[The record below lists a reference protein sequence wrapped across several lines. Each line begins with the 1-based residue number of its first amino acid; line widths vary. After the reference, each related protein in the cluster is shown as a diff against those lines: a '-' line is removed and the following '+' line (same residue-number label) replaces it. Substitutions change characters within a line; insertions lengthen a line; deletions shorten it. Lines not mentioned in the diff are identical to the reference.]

1 MDSLIQLIEMPEYNE
16 KDGLI
21 NGLPVDDLMKAMRN
35 VNSSSKRQR
44 KTTTKTKRKRGGP
57 KRVSCSFMKWRK
69 DNYED
74 IKKTYFNDYE
84 SNVTNGDEDS
94 IREYY
99 KEKGLGDPKENN
111 DGTIKKPKLVALVSI
126 KAGQMWKTID
136 TAIKEKYDEE
146 FRIEKERYD
155 RELEEYKETQGY
167 EDREREDE
175 CEAKEI
181 TLPEGWSKAFTH
193 KSISKTIK
201 GQDGKTIKIFKS
213 LEEAIEKAQELGCAC
228 YGITQTKRGFS
239 VRTGEIVDNEK
250 AICSWVKL
258 DFEPPIKAK
267 RGRPSTKPT
276 ILEDS
281 DNECEEE
288 TVEEEED
295 NTIEV
300 EEICIN
306 GKDYYID
313 RKSKKLYDIETNEVV
328 GIYEEE

>member
-1 MDSLIQLIEMPEYNE
+1 MDSLIQLIEMPEYNLE
-16 KDGLI
+16 KGLI

-35 VNSSSKRQR
+35 INTGAKRER
-44 KTTTKTKRKRGGP
+44 KTSAKTKRKRGGP
-57 KRVSCSFMKWRK
+57 KRVSCSFMRWRK
-69 DNYED
+69 DNYEE

-84 SNVTNGDEDS
+84 SNVTNGNEES

-99 KEKGLGDPKENN
+99 KEKDLGEPKKNN
-111 DGTIKKPKLVALVSI
+111 DGTIKKPKLVALISI
-126 KAGQMWKTID
+126 KAGQIWKEVD
-136 TAIKEKYDEE
+136 TKTREKYDEE

-155 RELEEYKETQGY
+155 RELEEYKDKVCLEERDTISF
-167 EDREREDE
+167 EDNT
-175 CEAKEI
+175 KEI
-181 TLPEGWSKAFTH
+181 SLPKGWSEAITH

-213 LEEAIEKAQELGCAC
+213 IDEAIEKAQELGCAC

-239 VRTGEIVDNEK
+239 VRTGELVDNEK

-267 RGRPSTKPT
+267 RGRPSLKPT

-281 DNECEEE
+281 DDDCEEE
-288 TVEEEED
+288 EVEED

-300 EEICIN
+300 EEISIN

-313 RKSKKLYDIETNEVV
+313 KKSKKLYDIETNEVV

>member
-1 MDSLIQLIEMPEYNE
+1 MDSLIQLIEMPEYNLE
-16 KDGLI
+16 KGLI

-35 VNSSSKRQR
+35 INTGAKRER
-44 KTTTKTKRKRGGP
+44 KTSAKTKRKRGGP
-57 KRVSCSFMKWRK
+57 KRVSCSFMRWRK
-69 DNYED
+69 DNYEE

-84 SNVTNGDEDS
+84 SNVTNGNEES

-99 KEKGLGDPKENN
+99 KEKDLGEPKKNN
-111 DGTIKKPKLVALVSI
+111 DGTIKKPKLVALISI
-126 KAGQMWKTID
+126 KAGQMWKEVDIETR
-136 TAIKEKYDEE
+136 EKYDEE

-155 RELEEYKETQGY
+155 RELEEYKDKVCLEERDTISF
-167 EDREREDE
+167 EDNT
-175 CEAKEI
+175 KEI
-181 TLPEGWSKAFTH
+181 SLPKGWSEAITH

-201 GQDGKTIKIFKS
+201 GHDGKTIKIFKS
-213 LEEAIEKAQELGCAC
+213 IDEAIEKAQELGCAC

-239 VRTGEIVDNEK
+239 VRTGELVDNEK

-267 RGRPSTKPT
+267 RGRPSLKPT

-281 DNECEEE
+281 DDDCEEE
-288 TVEEEED
+288 EVEED

-300 EEICIN
+300 EEISIN

-313 RKSKKLYDIETNEVV
+313 KKSKKLYDIETNEVV

>member
-1 MDSLIQLIEMPEYNE
+1 MDSLIQLIEMPEYNLE
-16 KDGLI
+16 EGLI

-35 VNSSSKRQR
+35 INTGAKRER
-44 KTTTKTKRKRGGP
+44 KTSAKIKRKRGGP
-57 KRVSCSFMKWRK
+57 KRVSCSFMRWRK
-69 DNYED
+69 DNYEE
-74 IKKTYFNDYE
+74 IKETYFNDYE
-84 SNVTNGDEDS
+84 SNVTNGDEES
-94 IREYY
+94 ILNYYRE
-99 KEKGLGDPKENN
+99 KDLGEPKKNN
-111 DGTIKKPKLVALVSI
+111 DGTIKKPKLVALISI
-126 KAGQMWKTID
+126 KAGQMWKEVD
-136 TAIKEKYDEE
+136 TETREKYDEE

-155 RELEEYKETQGY
+155 RELEEYKDKVCIE
-167 EDREREDE
+167 ERDTIGFENNT
-175 CEAKEI
+175 KEI
-181 TLPEGWSKAFTH
+181 SLPKGWSEAITH

-213 LEEAIEKAQELGCAC
+213 IEEAIEKAQELGCAC

-239 VRTGEIVDNEK
+239 VRTGELVDNEK

-267 RGRPSTKPT
+267 RGRPSLKPT

-281 DNECEEE
+281 DDDCEEE
-288 TVEEEED
+288 EVEED

-300 EEICIN
+300 EEISIN

-313 RKSKKLYDIETNEVV
+313 KKSKKLYDIETNEVV